1 MQHGFDAR
9 VAEIQK
15 ENHQREITLE
25 QAIQNGDDRIQ
36 DTKRYKKALMIVLRE
51 IDTISNSDICDTSK
65 NLYLSKSCFK
75 VCRQ

>member
-36 DTKRYKKALMIVLRE
+36 DTKRYKKGTNDCIKGNWY
-51 IDTISNSDICDTSK
+51 D
-65 NLYLSKSCFK
+65 
-75 VCRQ
+75 

>member
-1 MQHGFDAR
+1 MVLTQGLQR
-9 VAEIQK
+9 SKKKITSERSPLSKPSRMVMIGYKIQK
-15 ENHQREITLE
+15 
-25 QAIQNGDDRIQ
+25 
-36 DTKRYKKALMIVLRE
+36 DTKKALMIVLRE